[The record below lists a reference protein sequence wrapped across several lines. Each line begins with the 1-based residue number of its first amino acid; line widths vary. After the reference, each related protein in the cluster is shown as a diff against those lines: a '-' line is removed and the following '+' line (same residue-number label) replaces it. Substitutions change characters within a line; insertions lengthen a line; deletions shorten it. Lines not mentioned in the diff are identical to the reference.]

1 MKTSNLTYYVCSATA
16 AKGYLFDNKAFTT
29 TKRIPKLDINMSLIY
44 NLYNDSY
51 MLAYGGYLVV
61 LIFLRVYTH

>member
-1 MKTSNLTYYVCSATA
+1 MCSATA
-16 AKGYLFDNKAFTT
+16 AKGYLFDNKVFTT
-29 TKRIPKLDINMSLIY
+29 TKRIPQLDINMSLIY

-61 LIFLRVYTH
+61 LIFLSVYTH

>member
-1 MKTSNLTYYVCSATA
+1 
-16 AKGYLFDNKAFTT
+16 
-29 TKRIPKLDINMSLIY
+29 MSLIY

-61 LIFLRVYTH
+61 LIFLSVYTH